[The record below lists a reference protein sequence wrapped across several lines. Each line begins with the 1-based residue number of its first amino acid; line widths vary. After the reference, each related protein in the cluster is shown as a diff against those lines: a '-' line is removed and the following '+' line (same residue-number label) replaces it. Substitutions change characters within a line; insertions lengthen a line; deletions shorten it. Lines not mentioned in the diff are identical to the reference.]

1 LVIKI
6 RLPQKE
12 EINMSSLARSVIN
25 EALALP
31 PLERAGLIEELL
43 ASFDQHSRSAIDS
56 VWATEAE
63 RRIDAYNAGETTAL
77 SLSES
82 RARINLR

>member
-1 LVIKI
+1 M
-6 RLPQKE
+6 P
-12 EINMSSLARSVIN
+12 SLARTVMN

-43 ASFDQHSRSAIDS
+43 ASFDKQSRNAVDSA
-56 VWATEAE
+56 WAIEAE
-63 RRIDAYNAGETTAL
+63 RRTEAYDAGETSAI

-82 RARINLR
+82 RARINCR

>member
-1 LVIKI
+1 
-6 RLPQKE
+6 
-12 EINMSSLARSVIN
+12 MSSLARSVRN

-56 VWATEAE
+56 VWAIEAE

>member
-1 LVIKI
+1 
-6 RLPQKE
+6 
-12 EINMSSLARSVIN
+12 MSSLARSVIN

-63 RRIDAYNAGETTAL
+63 RRIDAYNAGETTTL

>member
-1 LVIKI
+1 M
-6 RLPQKE
+6 P
-12 EINMSSLARSVIN
+12 SLARTVMN

-43 ASFDQHSRSAIDS
+43 ASFDKQSRDAVDRAWAI
-56 VWATEAE
+56 EAE
-63 RRIDAYNAGETTAL
+63 RRIDVYDVAETTTI

-82 RARINLR
+82 RERINCR

>member
-1 LVIKI
+1 MTSLV
-6 RLPQKE
+6 
-12 EINMSSLARSVIN
+12 RSVIN

-31 PLERAGLIEELL
+31 PVERAGLIEELL
-43 ASFDQHSRSAIDS
+43 ASFDQHSRLAIDA

-63 RRIDAYNAGETTAL
+63 RRIDAYNSGEKTAL

>member
-1 LVIKI
+1 MTTV
-6 RLPQKE
+6 
-12 EINMSSLARSVIN
+12 ARTLTN

-43 ASFDQHSRSAIDS
+43 SSFDRESRASVDR
-56 VWATEAE
+56 VWAIEAE
-63 RRIDAYNAGETTAL
+63 RRIDAFDAGETTAI

-82 RARINLR
+82 RSRINRR